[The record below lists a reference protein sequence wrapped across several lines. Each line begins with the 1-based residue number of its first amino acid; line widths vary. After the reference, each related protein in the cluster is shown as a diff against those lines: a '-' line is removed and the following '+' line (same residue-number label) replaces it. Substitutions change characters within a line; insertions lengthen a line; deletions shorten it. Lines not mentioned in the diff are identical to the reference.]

1 MARIR
6 AIHLGGAS
14 FFGFFLTYGLI
25 LADRVAGLE
34 VAHEAIGDTDSG
46 SFERVLILDWKT
58 KFSQG
63 FLLLR
68 QFGAALLDLLNKVYC
83 WETEEYCLVEVRFAF
98 FYNSVFTDLGV
109 LISHL
114 VHRWSLD

>member
-1 MARIR
+1 MARSR
-6 AIHLGGAS
+6 ATLSNGAS
-14 FFGFFLTYGLI
+14 IFGFFLTFGLI
-25 LADRVAGLE
+25 LADRVAGWE
-34 VAHEAIGDTDSG
+34 VAHEAIGDTGSG

-68 QFGAALLDLLNKVYC
+68 QFGAALLAFLNKVYC
-83 WETEEYCLVEVRFAF
+83 WETEEYCLVEVRFSF
-98 FYNSVFTDLGV
+98 FYNSVFADLGV

>member
-6 AIHLGGAS
+6 ATLFNQAS
-14 FFGFFLTYGLI
+14 FFGFFLTFGLI
-25 LADRVAGLE
+25 LADRVAGWE
-34 VAHEAIGDTDSG
+34 VVHEAIGDASSS

-68 QFGAALLDLLNKVYC
+68 QFGATLLVLKNKVHC
-83 WETEEYCLVEVRFAF
+83 WEAKEYRLVEIRFSF
-98 FYNSVFTDLGV
+98 FYNSVFADLGV
-109 LISHL
+109 LICHL
-114 VHRWSLD
+114 GQRWSLD

>member
-6 AIHLGGAS
+6 AALFNQAS
-14 FFGFFLTYGLI
+14 LFGFFLTFGLI
-25 LADRVAGLE
+25 LADRVVGWE
-34 VAHEAIGDTDSG
+34 VAHEAIGDASSS

-63 FLLLR
+63 FLLLC
-68 QFGAALLDLLNKVYC
+68 QFGAALLALLSKVHC
-83 WETEEYCLVEVRFAF
+83 WETEEYCLVEVRFSF
-98 FYNSVFTDLGV
+98 FYNSVFADLGV

-114 VHRWSLD
+114 VH

>member
-58 KFSQG
+58 KFSQR

-68 QFGAALLDLLNKVYC
+68 QFGATLLLLKNKVHC
-83 WETEEYCLVEVRFAF
+83 WEAKEYRLVEIRFSF
-98 FYNSVFTDLGV
+98 FYNSVFADLGV
-109 LISHL
+109 LICHL
-114 VHRWSLD
+114 GQRWSLD